1 MAEESPDYKALYLK
15 EQCRREEEQRRR
27 EAAENAQKEAEAARG
42 EEQHR
47 REEEQRRR
55 EEEQRRRE
63 EEQRRR
69 EEEQRRREEEQRRRE
84 EEQRRR
90 EEAEQAQKRAVE
102 QTRKTAL
109 PEFLHAC
116 HTHLHSGLTVQTDPT
131 LSTRGNP
138 ANAHNKLR
146 PERLA
151 LWADFPAQQATIWN
165 DLMESGFA
173 SERHFTSLHTLEETG
188 EAVRRRMMSS
198 ELDLNVFQRHTVEDQ
213 VSLIIQGMHGDRRL
227 RRKFGLQGS
236 VNFENH
242 ANTLSPE
249 SQLEEG
255 MEQLAV
261 SGTGRRRSPR
271 LQAKAKETRPSG
283 STDTVEAEDAGRRST
298 ASSSRPRADQFCVYN
313 TGTTRSA
320 QDRVAAFILE
330 YKAPHKLPLGYIYEG
345 LGEMELDEVVQCHDD
360 ETLRDRFRRLVAAV
374 ITQAFSYMVRIGV
387 EYGCVCTG
395 EAYIFL
401 RVGDDP
407 RTVHYFLSVPKGDV
421 GETTGWSAGSEG
433 GNRLHL
439 TAVGQMLA
447 FTLQALKTPP
457 RSQRWRAE
465 AAEQLR
471 SWEVVY
477 DELLDAIPE
486 GTTQSSEYQPPEDD
500 SFLRMSPV
508 QLRGGRTKQSSPSC
522 RRAEQRHETSD
533 DEPESEPDPD
543 TPSRHQSL
551 PQRFSRTQKTGAGS
565 SSGHRRGRRR
575 GQGAEDRQYC
585 TQGCLR
591 GLADGGVLD
600 RRCPNARQHGDR
612 YHQIDRSAFLDLM
625 RRQLADDLDTDCSPV
640 SLPGACGVL
649 FRVRLRSH
657 GYVVAAKCTPAYFAH
672 RLRWEASVYERL
684 RPIQGIHVP
693 VHLGNIDLETPYFY
707 EGIADLVHM
716 MFLSFGGRLIGQH
729 LTTENK
735 ASVSEQ
741 VRLSADA
748 IHGLGVLHRDLMPR
762 NILWN
767 EETGHVM
774 VIDFERAEMEQRTVL
789 GAMSANRKRKK
800 LAGSSVKPGQS
811 KPPACTLE
819 IRRAMFEL
827 SGIGQS
833 IRCG

>member
-421 GETTGWSAGSEG
+421 G
-433 GNRLHL
+433 
-439 TAVGQMLA
+439 
-447 FTLQALKTPP
+447 
-457 RSQRWRAE
+457 
-465 AAEQLR
+465 
-471 SWEVVY
+471 
-477 DELLDAIPE
+477 
-486 GTTQSSEYQPPEDD
+486 
-500 SFLRMSPV
+500 
-508 QLRGGRTKQSSPSC
+508 
-522 RRAEQRHETSD
+522 
-533 DEPESEPDPD
+533 
-543 TPSRHQSL
+543 
-551 PQRFSRTQKTGAGS
+551 
-565 SSGHRRGRRR
+565 
-575 GQGAEDRQYC
+575 
-585 TQGCLR
+585 
-591 GLADGGVLD
+591 
-600 RRCPNARQHGDR
+600 
-612 YHQIDRSAFLDLM
+612 
-625 RRQLADDLDTDCSPV
+625 
-640 SLPGACGVL
+640 
-649 FRVRLRSH
+649 
-657 GYVVAAKCTPAYFAH
+657 
-672 RLRWEASVYERL
+672 
-684 RPIQGIHVP
+684 
-693 VHLGNIDLETPYFY
+693 
-707 EGIADLVHM
+707 
-716 MFLSFGGRLIGQH
+716 
-729 LTTENK
+729 
-735 ASVSEQ
+735 
-741 VRLSADA
+741 
-748 IHGLGVLHRDLMPR
+748 
-762 NILWN
+762 
-767 EETGHVM
+767 
-774 VIDFERAEMEQRTVL
+774 
-789 GAMSANRKRKK
+789 
-800 LAGSSVKPGQS
+800 
-811 KPPACTLE
+811 
-819 IRRAMFEL
+819 
-827 SGIGQS
+827 
-833 IRCG
+833 

>member
-1 MAEESPDYKALYLK
+1 MVEGSPDYKALYLE
-15 EQCRREEEQRRR
+15 EQRRREEEQRRREEEQRRR
-27 EAAENAQKEAEAARG
+27 EAAENAQKEAEAAR
-42 EEQHR
+42 
-47 REEEQRRR
+47 
-55 EEEQRRRE
+55 
-63 EEQRRR
+63 
-69 EEEQRRREEEQRRRE
+69 E

-90 EEAEQAQKRAVE
+90 EEAEQAQERAVE
-102 QTRKTAL
+102 KTRKTAL
-109 PEFLHAC
+109 PEFLDAC
-116 HTHLHSGLTVQTDPT
+116 HNHLHSGLTVQTNPT
-131 LSTRGNP
+131 LSTRGSP
-138 ANAHNKLR
+138 ANANNKLR

-151 LWADFPAQQATIWN
+151 LWADFPARQATIWD

-213 VSLIIQGMHGDRRL
+213 VSLIIQGLHRDRRL

-255 MEQLAV
+255 MEQLTL
-261 SGTGRRRSPR
+261 SGTGRRQSPR
-271 LQAKAKETRPSG
+271 LQAKAKGTRPSG
-283 STDTVEAEDAGRRST
+283 STGTAEAEDAGRKST
-298 ASSSRPRADQFCVYN
+298 AGSSRPRADQFCVYN
-313 TGTTRSA
+313 TSTTRSA
-320 QDRVAAFILE
+320 QDRIAAFILE

-345 LGEMELDEVVQCHDD
+345 LGEMELDEVVQCHED

-407 RTVHYFLSVPKGDV
+407 TTVNYFLSVPKGDV
-421 GETTGWSAGSEG
+421 GETTGWTAGSES

-457 RSQRWRAE
+457 RSQRWRTE
-465 AAEQLR
+465 AAAQLR

-486 GTTQSSEYQPPEDD
+486 GITQSSEYQPPEDD

-508 QLRGGRTKQSSPSC
+508 QLRGRGAKHSSLSC
-522 RRAEQRHETSD
+522 WQAEKRCEASD
-533 DEPESEPDPD
+533 EEPEPDPD
-543 TPSRHQSL
+543 TPSRQQSL
-551 PQRFSRTQKTGAGS
+551 SQHFLRTQKTAPNS
-565 SSGHRRGRRR
+565 SSRRGRGRR
-575 GQGAEDRQYC
+575 HGQGTEDGQYC
-585 TQGCLR
+585 TQECLR
-591 GLADGGVLD
+591 GLAEGGVLD
-600 RRCPNARQHGDR
+600 RSCPNARDHGER
-612 YHQIDRSAFLDLM
+612 YHQIDRPTFLALM
-625 RRQLADDLDTDCSPV
+625 RRQLADDLDTDCDPV
-640 SLPGACGVL
+640 SMPGACGVL

-657 GYVVAAKCTPAYFAH
+657 GYVVAAKCTPAYFVH
-672 RLRWEASVYERL
+672 RLRREASIYERL

-707 EGIADLVHM
+707 EGIVELVHM
-716 MFLSFGGRLIGQH
+716 MFLSFGGNPIGQH
-729 LTTENK
+729 LTAKNK
-735 ASVSEQ
+735 ALVSEQ

-748 IHGLGVLHRDLMPR
+748 IHGLRVLHKDLMPR

-767 EETGHVM
+767 EETKHVM
-774 VIDFERAEMEQRTVL
+774 VIDFERAEVEQRTVL
-789 GAMSANRKRKK
+789 GVISANRKRKK
-800 LAGSSVKPGQS
+800 PTGSSVKQGQT
-811 KPPACTLE
+811 KPSACTQE

-827 SGIGQS
+827 NGMAQS
-833 IRCG
+833 IRCR